1 MSSLIQCYKRN
12 DIAFSKGEGA
22 YLFDSAGKR
31 YVDFGCGISVTNLG
45 HGFEPVTE
53 AICNQAKTLIHTSNL
68 YKIDI
73 QEEVAKIISDN
84 SFGGNVFFC
93 NSGAEANEAAI
104 KLARIYGNKKYN
116 GLRYKIITL
125 KNSFHGRTFATLS
138 ATGQDKVKDGFRPV
152 ADFFCHIEP
161 GDFEAFVSLSK
172 KNDVVAVI
180 LEMVQGEGGV
190 TPLERGF
197 VKAVYDYSKDNDIL
211 FIVDEIQTG
220 IGRTGELFAYKHY
233 GVIPDI
239 MTLAKALGNGVP
251 IGAMVAEKDLSNYLS
266 YGTHGSTFGG
276 NFLACAAAK
285 AVLNEVLKPD
295 FLKSVKEKGEYLKKR
310 LIEIFENQT
319 KVIGYVRGIGMMLGV
334 KLIDDIDVSEFVKKA
349 MEMGLVIVPAANNTF
364 RVYPPL
370 NVNRDVL
377 DEGLEI
383 LENIAIQI
391 GGLG

>member
-1 MSSLIQCYKRN
+1 
-12 DIAFSKGEGA
+12 
-22 YLFDSAGKR
+22 
-31 YVDFGCGISVTNLG
+31 
-45 HGFEPVTE
+45 
-53 AICNQAKTLIHTSNL
+53 
-68 YKIDI
+68 
-73 QEEVAKIISDN
+73 
-84 SFGGNVFFC
+84 
-93 NSGAEANEAAI
+93 
-104 KLARIYGNKKYN
+104 
-116 GLRYKIITL
+116 
-125 KNSFHGRTFATLS
+125 
-138 ATGQDKVKDGFRPV
+138 
-152 ADFFCHIEP
+152 
-161 GDFEAFVSLSK
+161 
-172 KNDVVAVI
+172 
-180 LEMVQGEGGV
+180 
-190 TPLERGF
+190 
-197 VKAVYDYSKDNDIL
+197 
-211 FIVDEIQTG
+211 
-220 IGRTGELFAYKHY
+220 
-233 GVIPDI
+233 
-239 MTLAKALGNGVP
+239 
-251 IGAMVAEKDLSNYLS
+251 MVAEKDLSNYLS

-319 KVIGYVRGIGMMLGV
+319 KVIGNVRGIGMMLGV